1 MHFSNE
7 RTQKPT
13 TCAEVYGIDHSP
25 WVQAVL
31 LGLTEKGIDWHLTSV
46 PPLQTFFKW
55 GVLMPVASLDAKS
68 WKRESSSLLTDMG
81 FEPVIESDLVAI
93 QNAWLGVTYRPEK
106 RIEFLRSFAQ
116 AGDCSESFFKRSLH
130 NFLRSFIA
138 LYMLT
143 LITIVRV
150 TNRVSV
156 PSDWGKQFLHWERCL
171 AASSG
176 QFIDGVTPGSRDFLL
191 FGVIQC
197 HCSIPV
203 PPLHAL
209 REDSRLKR
217 IRAWICS
224 MQERYPEYQHCY
236 SAQYFD
242 TGLSPP
248 INSSN
253 FQQFVFG
260 MGVVVMLAALPIVF
274 PTIIFYIVKTP
285 R

>member
-1 MHFSNE
+1 
-7 RTQKPT
+7 
-13 TCAEVYGIDHSP
+13 
-25 WVQAVL
+25 
-31 LGLTEKGIDWHLTSV
+31 
-46 PPLQTFFKW
+46 
-55 GVLMPVASLDAKS
+55 
-68 WKRESSSLLTDMG
+68 
-81 FEPVIESDLVAI
+81 
-93 QNAWLGVTYRPEK
+93 
-106 RIEFLRSFAQ
+106 
-116 AGDCSESFFKRSLH
+116 
-130 NFLRSFIA
+130 
-138 LYMLT
+138 MLT

-150 TNRVSV
+150 SKKVSV
-156 PSDWGKQFLHWERCL
+156 PSDWGKQFLYWERCL
-171 AASSG
+171 ATSPG
-176 QFIDGVTPGSRDFLL
+176 QFIDGISPGSRDFLL

-209 REDSRLKR
+209 REDIRLKR

-248 INSSN
+248 TNSSN

-274 PTIIFYIVKTP
+274 PTIIFYILKTP

>member
-1 MHFSNE
+1 MHFSNQQ
-7 RTQKPT
+7 TQKSIK
-13 TCAEVYGIDHSP
+13 CAEVYGIDHSP

-31 LGLTEKGIDWHLTSV
+31 LGLTEKRIDWRLKSV
-46 PPLQTFFKW
+46 PPVQTFFKW
-55 GVLMPVASLDAKS
+55 GVLMPVASLDARS
-68 WKRESSSLLTDMG
+68 WKRESSNLLTDMG

-93 QNAWLGVTYRPEK
+93 RNAWRGVTYRPEK
-106 RIEFLRSFAQ
+106 YIAFLRSFAK
-116 AGDCSESFFKRSLH
+116 AGDSSEDVFERSLH

-150 TNRVSV
+150 SKRVSV
-156 PSDWGKQFLHWERCL
+156 PSDWGKQFLYWEKCL
-171 AASSG
+171 ATSSG
-176 QFIDGVTPGSRDFLL
+176 QFIDGTAPGSRDFLL

-203 PPLHAL
+203 PPLRAL
-209 REDSRLKR
+209 REDGRLTL

-242 TGLSPP
+242 TGLSPRTS
-248 INSSN
+248 SSN
-253 FQQFVFG
+253 FQQCLFG
-260 MGVVVMLAALPIVF
+260 VGIVVMLAALPIVF
-274 PTIIFYIVKTP
+274 PMMIFYIFKTP